1 MFIYASAPSQS
12 ALRQEGNVYRCQRRA
27 GSPSVR
33 RAMFIDASAE
43 PSALR
48 QEGNVY
54 RRQRRAGS
62 PSVRRAMFIDASAGQ
77 CL

>member
-1 MFIYASAPSQS
+1 MFI
-12 ALRQEGNVYRCQRRA
+12 ERA
-27 GSPSVR
+27 RP
-33 RAMFIDASAE
+33 E

-54 RRQRRAGS
+54 RTRATQT
-62 PSVRRAMFIDASAGQ
+62 VRPPPEGNVYRTCATQTVRPPPGGQ